1 MQTLECKLIA
11 SLFLYCTIMC
21 ASVTFVAYCLCLI
34 GGKQVLRINDF
45 LPTPIHMYTYTE
57 QACMHSLSLAPAK
70 IVGLLLW
77 CGRKNFLEA
86 PRAAAVEVGR

>member
-1 MQTLECKLIA
+1 
-11 SLFLYCTIMC
+11 
-21 ASVTFVAYCLCLI
+21 
-34 GGKQVLRINDF
+34 
-45 LPTPIHMYTYTE
+45 MYTYTE

-86 PRAAAVEVGR
+86 PRCARAAAAAEVGR